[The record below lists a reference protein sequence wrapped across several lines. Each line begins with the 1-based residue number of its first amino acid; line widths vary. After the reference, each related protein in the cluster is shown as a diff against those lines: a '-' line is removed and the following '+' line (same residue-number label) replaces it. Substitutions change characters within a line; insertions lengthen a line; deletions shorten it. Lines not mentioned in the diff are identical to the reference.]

1 MENKTFNELE
11 KAILNSDF
19 IKNNPKLVSAPDKK
33 KAILGMN
40 KIKRKMVGGFF
51 SSYSLKSKE
60 NFYENLK
67 EIGIIK
73 NEKEYR
79 GIVSEIDEEKHGI
92 LFSRGSW
99 NNPMNISKHEKG
111 YCFKCYNPEEELHL
125 KNIC

>member
-51 SSYSLKSKE
+51 SSYSLQI
-60 NFYENLK
+60 NF
-67 EIGIIK
+67 
-73 NEKEYR
+73 
-79 GIVSEIDEEKHGI
+79 
-92 LFSRGSW
+92 
-99 NNPMNISKHEKG
+99 
-111 YCFKCYNPEEELHL
+111 
-125 KNIC
+125 